1 MKTKKQ
7 IVFLFFIFL
16 FVFISI
22 QNIHSQ
28 QEYKP
33 DVLENFKLSLKYI
46 MDGDYKNAITYSTR
60 VIKADANS
68 AVSYT
73 IRARAYYELNDY
85 DRAILDCNQAVKI
98 DKNNATAYNIRGN
111 AYEKKGD
118 LKRALSDWQAA
129 VRLNPNMEE
138 AKRNIEIATN
148 TNNNT
153 QNN

>member
-1 MKTKKQ
+1 MKIKKQ
-7 IVFLFFIFL
+7 VVFSFYLFL
-16 FVFISI
+16 LVFVSI
-22 QNIHSQ
+22 QNIYSQ
-28 QEYKP
+28 QEYNP
-33 DVLENFKLSLKYI
+33 VVLENFKLSLQSI
-46 MDGDYKNAITYSTR
+46 MEGDYKNAVTYSTR

-73 IRARAYYELNDY
+73 IRARAYYELNEY

-118 LKRALSDWQAA
+118 LKRALSDWQTA
-129 VRLNPNMEE
+129 VRLNPNLEE
-138 AKRNIEIATN
+138 TKKNIEIATN